1 MKLTSFKWSWHR
13 NDQIFANWPCSSL
26 NTLVIIIITIII
38 ITILNRM
45 HLSWCSL
52 TYGTIYIDLSKS
64 NKCEMKYFH
73 GAYVKRQQCLLCVWR
88 TIRHGCGIS
97 SVSIVEH
104 GYQGIIRESK
114 GREVNR
120 VARSTRIKKLD
131 TWKVVLRCHVVAST
145 IEPQS
150 SE

>member
-1 MKLTSFKWSWHR
+1 
-13 NDQIFANWPCSSL
+13 
-26 NTLVIIIITIII
+26 
-38 ITILNRM
+38 M

-120 VARSTRIKKLD
+120 VARSTRRKKTGHTSPLSPPISFPFFPSK
-131 TWKVVLRCHVVAST
+131 TGHLESGAQMSCSCQHNRTTVVRIT
-145 IEPQS
+145 T
-150 SE
+150 